1 MAYTADWFKGNEKNW
16 GAWLLRFKGKPNLR
30 FLEVGCFE
38 GRATVWLLENILIHK
53 SATIDTIDTF
63 EGGMEVGED
72 GAHVNRN
79 VQKNYFDNIAPF
91 EKKVYTWKGES
102 AFLLRGGAKLIPG
115 DIRFNLGSY
124 DFIYIDGSHKSP
136 QVLEDSILAWRLLKV
151 GGILI
156 WDDYGLKRYP
166 NPLDNPAPAIEIF
179 LQIFEGQYKLISKGY
194 QVCIE
199 KV

>member
-16 GAWLLRFKGKPNLR
+16 TKWLYKFKDKPNLL

-38 GRATVWLLENILIHK
+38 GRATVWLLTNILTSKLSVIE
-53 SATIDTIDTF
+53 TIDTF
-63 EGGMEVGED
+63 EGGMEPGQD
-72 GAHVNRN
+72 GAHVNKN
-79 VQKNYFDNIAPF
+79 VFQNYRENIKPFFTKVLTQK
-91 EKKVYTWKGES
+91 GSS
-102 AFLLRGGAKLIPG
+102 AIILRELFL
-115 DIRFNLGSY
+115 NTY

-136 QVLEDSILAWRLLKV
+136 QVLEDTILSWRLLKP

-156 WDDYGLKRYP
+156 WDDYGLRRYP
-166 NPLDNPAPAIEIF
+166 NPLDNPAPAIEAF
-179 LQIFEGQYKLISKGY
+179 LKVYEGQYKLISKGF